1 MNTVVVYLDLQ
12 SSYKRRKTAKY
23 SCHKVWGLS
32 VVKQLNE
39 KENKMFSKLTQFL
52 RSIVLQE
59 ILPTFCGSSILQL
72 FFFCNLSVHPSRL
85 LLCSWL
91 KKRIDIQYKHF
102 NPHPDWSRRKSCNQ
116 KHGVRSAVL
125 IKPTCICM
133 LCNNSLTQIYF
144 THLDI
149 IKTWYFELKHSQS
162 RQICKS

>member
-72 FFFCNLSVHPSRL
+72 FFFCNLSEHPSRL

-116 KHGVRSAVL
+116 NAWCWICRINQANLYLHVVQPVTDPILLYPLGYYKDLVL
-125 IKPTCICM
+125 RT
-133 LCNNSLTQIYF
+133 
-144 THLDI
+144 
-149 IKTWYFELKHSQS
+149 
-162 RQICKS
+162 